1 MEAHMP
7 FDFDTFKGEAE
18 ALDALDIP
26 RLAHRIGAGEDELHA
41 FYEVE
46 AAGSGFDTQG
56 RPKMLFEPHVFYRNL
71 TGAKRDEAV
80 AKGLAYRRWGK
91 QPYPR
96 DSYPRIKEA
105 MKIDRTAALLSASWG
120 RGQILGENFSTAGYS
135 SVEQMVNAFM
145 QDEEE
150 HVEAMIKFIL
160 ANGIDDD
167 IRAHRWETVARVY
180 NGAGY
185 KTHGY
190 HTKLAAAFRKWQ
202 GRADQSWAPDVPD
215 SAGPGIQN
223 GEQLKQ
229 VQRRLRELGY
239 HEAGNPDGVWG
250 TKTRA
255 AVLAF
260 RADNGLPI
268 YAGID
273 DDLLAL
279 LMVAPARE
287 VADVRANATVEDLRE
302 QGSRTIQD
310 ADTAE
315 TAGKVATGVGVVVGA
330 GELVDQLSEKVGILN
345 GMAEQLQP
353 VQAFITDNI
362 WLVLL
367 GVGGFVIWKSG
378 LIKKWRLIDHQ
389 EGKNAGP
396 GC

>member
-1 MEAHMP
+1 MP
-7 FDFDTFKGEAE
+7 FDFDTFKGEAK

-41 FYEVE
+41 FCEVE
-46 AAGSGFDTQG
+46 AAGSGFDTAG

-80 AKGLAYRRWGK
+80 AKGLAYRRWGE

-150 HVEAMIKFIL
+150 HVEAMVKFIL

-202 GRADQSWAPDVPD
+202 GRADQTWAPDVPD
-215 SAGPGIQN
+215 SAGPGIEN

-229 VQRRLRELGY
+229 VQERLRTLGY
-239 HEAGNPDGVWG
+239 FEVGMPDGKWG
-250 TKTRA
+250 TKSRA

-268 YAGID
+268 YAGVD
-273 DDLLAL
+273 ADMLAI
-279 LMVAPARE
+279 LMIAPTRE
-287 VADVRANATVEDLRE
+287 VGETRRDATVQDLRE
-302 QGSRTIQD
+302 QGSRTIRD
-310 ADTAE
+310 ADQARE
-315 TAGKVATGVGVVVGA
+315 AGKVVTGVGAVLGVTEV
-330 GELVDQLSEKVGILN
+330 VDQLSENVGVLT
-345 GMAEQLQP
+345 GLAEQIKPLQQF
-353 VQAFITDNI
+353 VTENI
-362 WLVLL
+362 WLVLV
-367 GVGGFVIWKSG
+367 GVGVFIVWKSG
-378 LIKKWRLIDHQ
+378 LIQKWRLIDHQ

-396 GC
+396 GR